1 VVFWVSLFDAWEFGW
16 FFGIGAFYVRLVS
29 NEEKKFGHKKRG
41 RLAKN

>member
-29 NEEKKFGHKKRG
+29 NEEKNSVT
-41 RLAKN
+41 KNGAG